1 MGAAVLFPNMNNIE
15 TWPNIYK
22 DRMTYLSYDYDMNNL
37 LDRIKELLDDNDLRN
52 TLVQEIPKKFVNLFM
67 IMKD

>member
-22 DRMTYLSYDYDMNNL
+22 IGSL
-37 LDRIKELLDDNDLRN
+37 
-52 TLVQEIPKKFVNLFM
+52 TLVMTM
-67 IMKD
+67 ICLIF